1 MRVLFLTP
9 YFPPEGGGLERYALE
24 MAGELSG
31 EHQVRVLTLTRRN
44 LSEGT
49 SPFPVERIRAGV
61 VLSNTPLSLRFLLRA
76 VKVANSWRPDL
87 IVVHT
92 PVPFAADVG
101 ALISLL
107 KGIPLVVVYHTVGL
121 LKGSTSDPLARL
133 YSVTLER
140 LLFRKASLVVSV
152 SPEVRDF
159 LEKMGVHSV
168 VIPPI
173 LRLDLRGFATSCRR
187 KERVV
192 LFVGSVSRGYSFKG
206 LDLLLSAF
214 LELSGSFPEW
224 QLWVVGGGDLL
235 DAYRRRY
242 GNSRGVK
249 FLGRIDDPAELAE
262 IYSKASILV
271 LPSSF
276 ESFGLTVLEG
286 MHFGAVPVL
295 SPPLWKRFGSFLP
308 SHLRSSSVRQKT
320 ELVSA
325 LNEAMTAPKA
335 LKKECHILK
344 RASWAFVRAFD
355 SIRKRALLGVK
366 LLEKF

>member
-24 MAGELSG
+24 MAGELSRD
-31 EHQVRVLTLTRRN
+31 HQVRVLTLTRRN
-44 LSEGT
+44 PNEGHF
-49 SPFPVERIRAGV
+49 PFPVERVRTGI

-76 VKVANSWRPDL
+76 VEIANSWRPDL

-101 ALISLL
+101 VLVSIL
-107 KGIPLVVVYHTVGL
+107 KSIPLVVVYHTLGL
-121 LKGSTSDPLARL
+121 LKGSPTDLLARL
-133 YSVTLER
+133 YSATIER
-140 LLFRKASLVVSV
+140 LLFRRASLVVSV

-159 LEKMGVHSV
+159 LEKKGVHSV
-168 VIPPI
+168 VIPPT
-173 LRLDLRGFATSCRR
+173 LRRDLRGFTTSCSR
-187 KERVV
+187 KGRVI
-192 LFVGSVSRGYSFKG
+192 LFVGSVSKGYSFKG
-206 LDLLLSAF
+206 LDLLLRSF

-224 QLWVVGGGDLL
+224 QLWVVGGGGLL
-235 DAYRRRY
+235 DDYRRGY
-242 GNSRGVK
+242 GKSRGVR
-249 FLGRIDDPAELAE
+249 FLGRIDEPAELAE

-276 ESFGLTVLEG
+276 ESFGLAVLEG

-295 SPPLWKRFGSFLP
+295 SPLLWRRFSGFLP
-308 SHLRSSSVRQKT
+308 SHLRPPPARQKT

-325 LNEAMTAPKA
+325 LNEAMASPKA

-344 RASWAFVRAFD
+344 RASEAVARTLD
-355 SIRKRALLGVK
+355 SMRKRTLLGVK